1 VEVCPGNLIKKAA
14 DGTAT
19 LKRPQDCW
27 GCTSCLKECS
37 FGAISFYLGADMGG
51 RGSVMRTEQTGTVRR
66 WLVERE
72 GNVILS
78 VDVDKTRSNQ
88 Y

>member
-1 VEVCPGNLIKKAA
+1 
-14 DGTAT
+14 

-27 GCTSCLKECS
+27 GCTSCLKECG
-37 FGAISFYLGADMGG
+37 FGAISFYLGADIGG
-51 RGSVMRTEQTGTVRR
+51 RGSVMRTEQKGTVRR
-66 WLVERE
+66 WFVERD
-72 GNVILS
+72 GTVILS